1 MLYVPYNTEEISLA
15 YESEYSNERENQVIL
30 LMITNNKKCYYLV
43 LKSERIFYNE
53 KWCNRPKKIC
63 LDYLGQKHRI
73 ITEIFTV

>member
-1 MLYVPYNTEEISLA
+1 
-15 YESEYSNERENQVIL
+15 
-30 LMITNNKKCYYLV
+30 MITNNKKCYYLV

-53 KWCNRPKKIC
+53 KWCNRPKKNC